1 MHLLTALK
9 ARTRYSMYSPKRSGQ
24 EKKGGPMVRAQK
36 LETFVK
42 THERK
47 LQAKIEAAAGMQN
60 IDPETYHVTLK
71 RPFKTHANQY
81 GMDYILTD

>member
-1 MHLLTALK
+1 
-9 ARTRYSMYSPKRSGQ
+9 
-24 EKKGGPMVRAQK
+24 MVRAQK
-36 LETFVK
+36 LEAFVK

-60 IDPETYHVTLK
+60 IDPETYHETLQ
-71 RPFKTHANQY
+71 RPFKTHAHKY